1 MSLNNAENVQHPAL
15 PNRPNRS
22 FRVGAAVVGVALVL
36 IVILAFLMIA
46 RIEPGFA
53 GVVYSPSGGV
63 EEDVLN
69 QGWHIIAPFKRVTE
83 YPVSTETV
91 YLSKDGDDGDHS
103 FDISTKDG
111 KNVNV
116 DVVYSYHMDPEKLPA
131 IFTKFRGQESDL
143 IEAGFMKD
151 RLKEAIQEV
160 TTQYDVMEVYG
171 EKRSELNRKV
181 FEKFRDSLAPHGIIV
196 ETFNFSA
203 IRPDKESLKAI
214 QEKVNAKQRLETL
227 KVQREQAKVQVEK
240 LKIEAQGKAEA
251 KVIEAKAQAEANRI
265 LRASL
270 SPVLV
275 QYETVKRWNGQLPM
289 MTGGNAMLN
298 LPSNWFVSS
307 SESKGK

>member
-1 MSLNNAENVQHPAL
+1 MNNAENVQHPAL

-22 FRVGAAVVGVALVL
+22 FRVGAAAGGSGLVADRDPRFSDACPNQTG
-36 IVILAFLMIA
+36 I
-46 RIEPGFA
+46 RR
-53 GVVYSPSGGV
+53 VVYSPNGGV

-69 QGWHIIAPFKRVTE
+69 QGWHMIAPFKRVTE

-91 YLSKDGDDGDHS
+91 YLSKEGDDGDHS

-181 FEKFRDSLAPHGIIV
+181 YEKFRDSL
-196 ETFNFSA
+196 
-203 IRPDKESLKAI
+203 
-214 QEKVNAKQRLETL
+214 
-227 KVQREQAKVQVEK
+227 
-240 LKIEAQGKAEA
+240 
-251 KVIEAKAQAEANRI
+251 
-265 LRASL
+265 
-270 SPVLV
+270 SP
-275 QYETVKRWNGQLPM
+275 
-289 MTGGNAMLN
+289 TGSSWK
-298 LPSNWFVSS
+298 PSTSPPS
-307 SESKGK
+307 GRTRSP

>member
-1 MSLNNAENVQHPAL
+1 MNPSTENVQQPTHPI
-15 PNRPNRS
+15 RPDRS
-22 FRVGAAVVGVALVL
+22 FRVGAIVVGAALLL
-36 IVILAFLMIA
+36 IVILSFLMLS

-53 GVVYSPSGGV
+53 GVVYSPNGGV
-63 EEDVLN
+63 EKEVLS
-69 QGWHIIAPFKRVTE
+69 QGWHVIAPFKRVTE

-91 YLSKDGDDGDHS
+91 YLSKEGEDEDNS

-116 DVVYSYHMDPEKLPA
+116 DVVYSYHMTPEKLPS

-171 EKRSELNRKV
+171 EKRSELNRRV
-181 FEKFRDSLAPHGIIV
+181 FEKFRDSLKPHGIIV

-203 IRPDKESLKAI
+203 IRPDRESLKAI

-227 KVQREQAKVQVEK
+227 KVQREQAKVQAEK
-240 LKIEAQGKAEA
+240 LKIDAKGKAEA
-251 KVIEAKAQAEANRI
+251 KVIEAKAQAKANRI
-265 LRASL
+265 LRKSL

-275 QYETVKRWNGQLPM
+275 QYETVKRWNGQLPIV
-289 MTGGNAMLN
+289 TGGKAILN
-298 LPSNWFVSS
+298 LPTNWFVSS
-307 SESKGK
+307 SDSTKNK

>member
-1 MSLNNAENVQHPAL
+1 MKERCPEQRRKRSTSAL

-214 QEKVNAKQRLETL
+214 QEKVNAKRPETPGGGNRPRFRR
-227 KVQREQAKVQVEK
+227 KSEDRSPRK
-240 LKIEAQGKAEA
+240 GRA
-251 KVIEAKAQAEANRI
+251 KVISEGPGGSQPDPPR
-265 LRASL
+265 
-270 SPVLV
+270 
-275 QYETVKRWNGQLPM
+275 LPQP
-289 MTGGNAMLN
+289 G
-298 LPSNWFVSS
+298 PSST
-307 SESKGK
+307 KP